1 MSRPA
6 PLRRTHTDPP
16 AAGAGRK
23 AALAVGITQGA
34 GAALSLKQLRYLVA
48 LSDTLNFTRAADR
61 CFVTQSTLSAGI
73 RELEQQLD
81 VVLFERDRQSVR
93 PTTVGQEL
101 AERARALLSQGQD
114 FVLAARSSGDVL
126 QGTVTLGAIPTIAPF
141 LLPPLLRRLRRELP
155 ALSVLLREEQTD
167 RLLQELDEGTIDM
180 ALIALPMDVGR
191 MRVVPLFDEEL
202 WLIAAEDDPLLR
214 APMPRVAQLDMERLM
229 LLADGHCLREHS
241 LQACAH
247 GRRRRDRLPSAI
259 EATSLP
265 TLVQMVE
272 AGLGVS
278 LLPEMAVKA
287 GFLVG
292 SKVIA
297 RPLAAPAPKRQIA
310 LVARP
315 TSSRGV
321 LLDRIQALAMACW
334 LDGAGRG
341 ARRSRVVGRMAE
353 EIGSGA
359 VAGAGQPEAKK
370 KC

>member
-1 MSRPA
+1 MHHLALPA
-6 PLRRTHTDPP
+6 S
-16 AAGAGRK
+16 
-23 AALAVGITQGA
+23 LAQGA
-34 GAALSLKQLRYLVA
+34 VAGLSLKQLSYLVV
-48 LSDTLNFTRAADR
+48 LSETLNFTRAAAR

-73 RELEQQLD
+73 RELEQHLD

-93 PTTVGQEL
+93 PTAVGREL
-101 AERARALLSQGQD
+101 ADRARVLLGQTQD
-114 FVLAARSSGDVL
+114 FVLAARSSGLPL

-141 LLPPLLRRLRRELP
+141 LLPPLLRRMRRELP
-155 ALSVLLREEQTD
+155 ELSILLREEQTG
-167 RLLQELDEGTIDM
+167 RLLVELDEGAIDM

-191 MRVVPLFDEEL
+191 LRAVPLFEEEL
-202 WLIAAEDDPLLR
+202 WLIAAEDDPMSRLA
-214 APMPRVAQLDMERLM
+214 APKAAEIDIERLM

-241 LQACAH
+241 LQACQH

-310 LVARP
+310 IVARP

-321 LLDRIQALAMACW
+321 LLERIQALATASW
-334 LDGAGRG
+334 REGAAPGPRRNRVAPLPARLDRAP
-341 ARRSRVVGRMAE
+341 ATRSQR
-353 EIGSGA
+353 
-359 VAGAGQPEAKK
+359 
-370 KC
+370 

>member
-1 MSRPA
+1 
-6 PLRRTHTDPP
+6 
-16 AAGAGRK
+16 
-23 AALAVGITQGA
+23 
-34 GAALSLKQLRYLVA
+34 
-48 LSDTLNFTRAADR
+48 
-61 CFVTQSTLSAGI
+61 
-73 RELEQQLD
+73 
-81 VVLFERDRQSVR
+81 
-93 PTTVGQEL
+93 
-101 AERARALLSQGQD
+101 
-114 FVLAARSSGDVL
+114 
-126 QGTVTLGAIPTIAPF
+126 
-141 LLPPLLRRLRRELP
+141 
-155 ALSVLLREEQTD
+155 
-167 RLLQELDEGTIDM
+167 
-180 ALIALPMDVGR
+180 
-191 MRVVPLFDEEL
+191 
-202 WLIAAEDDPLLR
+202 
-214 APMPRVAQLDMERLM
+214 VAQLDMERLM